1 MYRIRTAAGAET
13 NYSSLEEFT
22 VAVRRGA
29 VHPEDEIFHT
39 RANRWLDVKSH
50 PHYRSALDGHAPAP
64 AAPAAPAPAPPAQT
78 QVQHRPAFST
88 SPAPQ
93 APAPRAVQ
101 APAPTHAP
109 AQPQARAQVFERPAA
124 PAPKPMAQT
133 QVHPQLQPQAVAR
146 VEAPAAPAP
155 APFQPPAKSKD
166 LTFVDTGIAPT
177 VGHPRAPV
185 AEVAAPPA
193 RKTELKPAA
202 KPAPVAKSTNEFD
215 FLVMDGGIESPVR
228 TSAGHKAIPE
238 EFGLLF
244 DDQDSIEPHAPAKPF
259 TEKHASKGPK
269 SGKQQAIVIP
279 DAEATAPAPVVP
291 GAPAPIA
298 SGEPAAAETP
308 APAPEPSHGSSWAT
322 GSRTNYLGGGIALL
336 VIVGG
341 LLAWKPW
348 KGGPSD
354 VGPTQVAAQSS
365 APVSSDPDPNSLITP
380 ASATTPPLGSVTG
393 AGAAIPAATKPGTS
407 ATKPT
412 ETAPTDSA
420 KPEVVV
426 AARPDFG
433 GAVPISGEIS
443 IGTDV
448 GTRNASAAVA
458 PSELVRRL
466 AAAQKDAQLDL
477 NGRLVTLGFRGVIN
491 PSRLGSPALVAAAR
505 TAWTGGVDAIR
516 TYRARI
522 ARIEKAYEDSVLSS
536 QRAQKW
542 PGDEMR
548 AWAGRQSLSE
558 PSDASQLSDLMFT
571 QVGEGLEILGSMPGE
586 YTIKGDKI
594 SFKDAASAT
603 RFASIRGWVEQRMA
617 TWSSTP
623 ESARPYSVSATLR
636 ALGDGFP
643 AVE

>member
-1 MYRIRTAAGAET
+1 MYRIRTAAGTET

-22 VAVRRGA
+22 VAVRRGE

-50 PHYRSALDGHAPAP
+50 PHYRSALDGHTPAP
-64 AAPAAPAPAPPAQT
+64 AAPTASPAAPSHT
-78 QVQHRPAFST
+78 QLRPALSA

-93 APAPRAVQ
+93 SPAPR
-101 APAPTHAP
+101 PGHAP
-109 AQPQARAQVFERPAA
+109 SPAAAPQARAQVFERPAA
-124 PAPKPMAQT
+124 AAPRQVAQT
-133 QVHPQLQPQAVAR
+133 QVHPQLQPQAAAR
-146 VEAPAAPAP
+146 SEAPAP
-155 APFQPPAKSKD
+155 APYRPAKSKE
-166 LTFVDTGIAPT
+166 LTFVDTGVAPT
-177 VGHPRAPV
+177 VGRPNLPAV
-185 AEVAAPPA
+185 ELAPPPMQ
-193 RKTELKPAA
+193 KTELKPAA
-202 KPAPVAKSTNEFD
+202 KPAPIAKSTGNEMD
-215 FLVMDGGIESPVR
+215 FLIMDGGIESPVR
-228 TSAGHKAIPE
+228 TSAGHKTIPE

-244 DDQDSIEPHAPAKPF
+244 DQQSVEPQAPDTPTGGKKA
-259 TEKHASKGPK
+259 AAGAR

-279 DAEATAPAPVVP
+279 PDTAAAVSSPAAQPAPAAPAPHAEQATDAP
-291 GAPAPIA
+291 AAAPAPDMT
-298 SGEPAAAETP
+298 SESTW
-308 APAPEPSHGSSWAT
+308 ST
-322 GSRTNYLGGGIALL
+322 GARTNYLGGGIALL

-348 KGGPSD
+348 KAGGDDTAP
-354 VGPTQVAAQSS
+354 PPIAAQS
-365 APVSSDPDPNSLITP
+365 AEPVTSDPDPSSLITP
-380 ASATTPPLGSVTG
+380 ASASTPPIGSLDG
-393 AGAAIPAATKPGTS
+393 AGAAIPPATRPGTGKE
-407 ATKPT
+407 ATEVPV
-412 ETAPTDSA
+412 DSA

-433 GAVPISGEIS
+433 GGGVPVSGDIS

-448 GTRNASAAVA
+448 GTRGSANAVA

-477 NGRLVTLGFRGVIN
+477 NGRLATLGFRGVIN
-491 PSRLGSPALVAAAR
+491 PARLGTPALVAAAR

-516 TYRARI
+516 SYRARI
-522 ARIEKAYEDSVLSS
+522 ARTEKAYEDSVLTS
-536 QRAQKW
+536 QRSQKW

-548 AWAGRQSLSE
+548 AWAGRQSLAE

-571 QVGEGLEILGSMPGE
+571 QVSEGLEILSSMPGD

-594 SFKDAASAT
+594 SFKEAAGAT
-603 RFASIRGWVEQRMA
+603 RYASIRGWVEQRMA
-617 TWSSTP
+617 TWASTP

>member
-1 MYRIRTAAGAET
+1 MYRIRTAAGAES
-13 NYSSLEEFT
+13 NYASLEEFT

-50 PHYRSALDGHAPAP
+50 PHYRSALDGHVPAPAP
-64 AAPAAPAPAPPAQT
+64 AAAPSPSSAPTAPHT
-78 QVQHRPAFST
+78 QYRPALSAT
-88 SPAPQ
+88 PPAPQ

-101 APAPTHAP
+101 APSPAP
-109 AQPQARAQVFERPAA
+109 AATQARAQVFERPAA
-124 PAPKPMAQT
+124 AAPKPVAQT
-133 QVHPQLQPQAVAR
+133 QVHPQLQPQAVKP
-146 VEAPAAPAP
+146 EAPAP
-155 APFQPPAKSKD
+155 APFQPPQKSKD
-166 LTFVDTGIAPT
+166 LTFVDTGVAPT
-177 VGHPRAPV
+177 VGHPVSPAV
-185 AEVAAPPA
+185 DVAAPPV

-202 KPAPVAKSTNEFD
+202 KPAPIAQSTGSEMD

-244 DDQDSIEPHAPAKPF
+244 DDEKSIEPHAPVKPL
-259 TEKHASKGPK
+259 TEKHAAAKGSK
-269 SGKQQAIVIP
+269 SGKQQAIVIEP
-279 DAEATAPAPVVP
+279 EAPAPA
-291 GAPAPIA
+291 APAASVAPIA
-298 SGEPAAAETP
+298 PSESAPQAPAA
-308 APAPEPSHGSSWAT
+308 APAPETPHGSSWAT

-348 KGGPSD
+348 QGGASDAGPS
-354 VGPTQVAAQSS
+354 PVAAQTA
-365 APVSSDPDPNSLITP
+365 APISGDPNPSSLITP
-380 ASATTPPLGSVTG
+380 ASATTPPMGSLTG
-393 AGAAIPAATKPGTS
+393 AGAAIPAGKTAPVTKPVE
-407 ATKPT
+407 AAV
-412 ETAPTDSA
+412 APVDSA

-426 AARPDFG
+426 AARPEFG
-433 GAVPISGEIS
+433 GAAVSGDIS
-443 IGTDV
+443 IGGTDV
-448 GTRNASAAVA
+448 STRGSSSAVA

-477 NGRLVTLGFRGVIN
+477 NGRLMTLGFRGVIN
-491 PSRLGSPALVAAAR
+491 PSRLGTPALVAAAR

-522 ARIEKAYEDSVLSS
+522 ARTEKAYEDSVLTS

-571 QVGEGLEILGSMPGE
+571 QVAEGLEILGSMPGE

-594 SFKDAASAT
+594 SFKDASSAT
-603 RFASIRGWVEQRMA
+603 RYASIRGWVEQRMA